1 MSITILIVYYSATW
15 TTFKPELKKLKKSV
29 PKNILISQESELSY
43 VFFKKICLV
52 FWERNIQNPST
63 MKFSYIFGK
72 EYSESWHNGTFLYF
86 WKWSFR
92 PSYFSYIWES
102 NFRSPNKKKWSEKSS
117 CISGNRTFLYFL
129 KKRFFYI
136 SGEEYSEP

>member
-92 PSYFSYIWES
+92 PSYFPIFEKVT
-102 NFRSPNKKKWSEKSS
+102 FGAQIKKKWSEKSS